1 MIHVIATVELKPGKR
16 EAYLK
21 EFRKVVPSVRK
32 EPGCIAYGP
41 NVDTPSGIPIQP
53 PMRENVVV
61 ILETWESL
69 DALNVHLST
78 PQFAAYQKATK
89 DLVKGVSLQVLA
101 PA

>member
-16 EAYLK
+16 DAYLK
-21 EFRKVVPSVRK
+21 EFKKMVPAVRAEK
-32 EPGCIAYGP
+32 GCIAYGP

-53 PMRENVVV
+53 PMRGDVVV

-69 DALNVHLST
+69 DALNVHLAQPHMT
-78 PQFAAYQKATK
+78 TCREATK
-89 DLVKGVSLQVLA
+89 DLVKGVSLQVLK